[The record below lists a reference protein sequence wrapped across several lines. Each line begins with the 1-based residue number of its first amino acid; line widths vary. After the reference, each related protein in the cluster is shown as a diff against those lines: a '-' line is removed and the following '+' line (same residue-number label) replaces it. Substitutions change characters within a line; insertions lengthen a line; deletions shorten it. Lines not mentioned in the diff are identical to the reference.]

1 MAERPIN
8 ARQRQKYDTSTNWA
22 TNNPILL
29 AGEIGV
35 ESDTNKIKIGNGTS
49 KWSQL
54 QYVGGDIDF
63 TKFVTTDTEQTILK
77 EKKFDISPRIK
88 IGTGDYRKPLTYPTS
103 KSSEKR
109 YLLATSAIQNN
120 ITTINDSVY
129 MQDGKLY
136 SDNKE
141 VANLSELS
149 KYLPLKG
156 STITDIASSQS
167 PTAVSIMSNYSSGKR
182 LFMYK
187 NFMET
192 GYIDIYNNSSRRP
205 TYRSTMSTTNNT
217 WASVEVIDTS
227 GSTTSG
233 FSQFANITDFIHYR
247 YLFYISVTGEVKEG
261 YDSSGNYSNP
271 MGFSN
276 SNYVNTYHSSQ
287 FAVDDEENIMVT
299 TAGDK
304 LYWTHSKQLPIFYS
318 MSIPTSDISL
328 SMGSQQMVAYDSAE
342 KIFVFLDAL
351 NGRIR
356 ISETDTTN
364 NTMALKHKFT
374 NTAMKFTPAD
384 KDKFIVTP
392 NHYIVVSAGKLK
404 AFSKIN
410 GNLEYTSII
419 AGSASHKYATY
430 SKQTG
435 YISVITNNK
444 LYYSAD
450 DGLTWLLL
458 DDSAFGTSELLACS
472 FIDNELIVAST
483 TITKV
488 YKATNVFDYVVF
500 EELNSILTNYAV
512 KEDIPTKTSQLTN
525 DSGFITSAPVSS
537 VNGKKGA
544 VSLASTDLT
553 DKNTIVKTS
562 GNQSISGTKN
572 FTGIFQIGGKAI
584 SYDAT
589 TDTFSV

>member
-1 MAERPIN
+1 MAEKPIN

-49 KWSQL
+49 KWNNL
-54 QYVGGDIDF
+54 EYVGSNEETITID
-63 TKFVTTDTEQTILK
+63 
-77 EKKFDISPRIK
+77 
-88 IGTGDYRKPLTYPTS
+88 
-103 KSSEKR
+103 
-109 YLLATSAIQNN
+109 
-120 ITTINDSVY
+120 
-129 MQDGKLY
+129 
-136 SDNKE
+136 
-141 VANLSELS
+141 SELS
-149 KYLPLKG
+149 TTSENPVQNKVITNALNTKASKDDLNKYLPLKG
-156 STITDIASSQS
+156 SPITDIASSQS
-167 PTAVSIMSNYSSGKR
+167 PTAVSIMSNYSNNR

-192 GYIDIYNNSSRRP
+192 GYIDICNNSSRQP
-205 TYRSTMSTTNNT
+205 TYRSAMSTTDNT
-217 WASVEVIDTS
+217 WTSVEVIDDS
-227 GSTTSG
+227 GSTTSS
-233 FSQFANITDFIHYR
+233 FSQFENITDFVHYR
-247 YLFYISVTGEVKEG
+247 YLFYISVTGKVKEG
-261 YDSSGNYSNP
+261 YDSSGNYSDP
-271 MGFSN
+271 MGFSD
-276 SNYVNTYHSSQ
+276 SSYVNTYHSSQ
-287 FAVDDEENIMVT
+287 FAVDDEEDIMVT
-299 TAGDK
+299 TAGNK
-304 LYWTHSKQLPIFYS
+304 LYWTHSKLVPTLYS
-318 MSIPTSDISL
+318 IGIPMSEIDISI
-328 SMGSQQMVAYDSAE
+328 GNQQMVAYDSVE
-342 KIFVFLDAL
+342 KVFVFLDAL

-364 NTMALKHKFT
+364 NTMKLKHKFT

-384 KDKFIVTP
+384 KDKFIATP
-392 NHYIVVSAGKLK
+392 QHYIVISAGKLK
-404 AFSKIN
+404 AFSKTN
-410 GNLEYTSII
+410 GDLEYTSII
-419 AGSASHKYATY
+419 SGSDSHKFSEY
-430 SKQTG
+430 SYKTG
-435 YISVITNNK
+435 YIAVITNNK

-458 DDSAFGTSELLACS
+458 DDSSFGASELLACS

-500 EELNSILTNYAV
+500 EELNSILSDYAI
-512 KEDIPTKTSQLTN
+512 KGDIPT
-525 DSGFITSAPVSS
+525 APVSS
-537 VNGKKGA
+537 VNGKTGT

-572 FTGIFQIGGKAI
+572 FTENFQIGGKTI